1 MTKTAKKVR
10 CIAAWLVLVL
20 AFLSLAPAA
29 TTEAAT
35 PEAYIFLKGSSP
47 RKKYTSSKPRYI
59 YVGGKK
65 VNFDYY
71 VDGKTKGVK
80 GTWASSD
87 KKIVTVD
94 KSGIARA
101 VGNGKATIS
110 FTFTYKGKKYSMK
123 THVVGRTRAESCTVK
138 VVEPSD
144 FDGTMEVGGW
154 IDINRT
160 LKAKAKARAVTPGIK
175 STYKAYGELY
185 DDEDCTIV
193 HDGSVETLGDKF
205 IVTGEGDGVVYFKAN
220 ARNSKT
226 NMDYNVDSNVI
237 KITVGEGK
245 QEEDKPDETLV
256 TGATQTDVDKIKVT
270 STTDINS
277 ITIKMGNTILSQRKG
292 SPEIAADKKSAIVS
306 LPGNYQTATY
316 TVLINDVTSSAIEV
330 KCETRRLEKMELDSP
345 YAVLD
350 REVISIINNKTVNP
364 KATVR
369 YRVFDQFGNDVT
381 KSAAF
386 PVSDFYSG
394 GIFQLKSQGVMEF
407 EFSYNP
413 VIGTKYDVV
422 LVHQGS
428 AKTMREQVE
437 LVKPAVVEKITF
449 AGIYRYDAS
458 KNTYELMADGTV
470 SNMAEG
476 DAAIAAFG
484 GSTSNTK
491 THGAYYMLFKAEN
504 QYGGNA
510 AAAGVGFNSLVINLS
525 PGTTG
530 LAIDMVRENGQTS
543 TQIQS
548 IDPITVDNV
557 EHLAYPLKSG
567 TFKEGTAYLTA
578 FAVGSSTNVN
588 TTLKVNSKM
597 GIKTLTLSA
606 AETLYES
613 KSSYLNY
620 SVVDTYGNNVTD
632 YNTLV
637 KYCGLNSGG
646 TVAELPASNKIIH
659 STSGSKFA
667 WVKQSDGSAKLRYTP
682 ASNQTIT
689 ANSTGTDS
697 VRTMFE
703 TVNMQFY
710 NFTIYAKPL
719 PTEFVGVRP
728 EAELGALL
736 GEKTVYLRL
745 KDLLVYDQYGQ
756 EMSPE
761 LLKES
766 GYSYQVVEYNLNT
779 PGAFP
784 AAVTN
789 GAVNPIT
796 KGVDSLSANGG
807 KGSGIY
813 QSLFDI
819 KTGNTPGTASFTV
832 KLSNSSAGVGNTT
845 ALSAR
850 ITITAVDW
858 NGLATGGYQVEPMGT
873 LSNFDENE
881 HKFVVTGNSGGT
893 RIIIPEED
901 YTIVAT
907 SGYAQKFLNEARTA
921 IKPDRVNLG
930 ESTSSKEGLGYPINS
945 NNCRKVT
952 FTYQIVMNDGN
963 GTMIT
968 TDVVITDEMRRASMV
983 EESVTATDKTINKG
997 TNAKTIWEQI
1007 RNKKIIEAK
1016 DQYGVSYTDFKNDV
1030 VRIIV
1035 NSANGVKV
1043 DKNGTELAK
1052 IIEGSGTITVQVFI
1066 NELSSLTLTLQIGET
1081 TTGGGEVP
1089 SGRAISLPASFW
1101 SV

>member
-193 HDGSVETLGDKF
+193 HDGSVATLGDKF

-245 QEEDKPDETLV
+245 QEEEDKPDETLV

-350 REVISIINNKTVNP
+350 REVISIINNKTDNP

-437 LVKPAVVEKITF
+437 LVKPAVVEKISF

-458 KNTYELMADGTV
+458 KASYELMADETV

-476 DAAIAAFG
+476 TATISAFG
-484 GSTSNTK
+484 GSVSNTK

-510 AAAGVGFNSLVINLS
+510 AAAGVGFNSLVVNLS

-530 LAIDMVRENGQTS
+530 LAIDTVKENGQS
-543 TQIQS
+543 SAQIQS
-548 IDPITVDNV
+548 INPITVNNV

-567 TFKEGTAYLTA
+567 TLKEGTAYLTA
-578 FAVGSSTNVN
+578 FAVGSSTNIN

-597 GIKTLTLSA
+597 GIKTFTISA
-606 AETLYES
+606 AETLYDT
-613 KSSYLNY
+613 KPTYLNY

-646 TVAELPASNKIIH
+646 TVAEIPANSEIIRATN
-659 STSGSKFA
+659 SQSKFA
-667 WVKQSDGSAKLRYTP
+667 WEKQSDGSAKLRYTP
-682 ASNQTIT
+682 QAGQSLS
-689 ANSTGTDS
+689 ANTTGTDTIQ
-697 VRTMFE
+697 TMLN
-703 TVNMQFY
+703 TVNVQFY
-710 NFTIYAKPL
+710 TFSLYAKPL
-719 PTEFVGVRP
+719 PTEFAGVRA
-728 EAELGALL
+728 EAELGALINGKAL
-736 GEKTVYLRL
+736 HLRT

-756 EMSPE
+756 EMSAE
-761 LLKES
+761 LLKKS
-766 GYSYQVVEYNLNT
+766 GYSFKVSEPRIDPVNAFK
-779 PGAFP
+779 PGSH
-784 AAVTN
+784 AAISSGIKFDS
-789 GAVNPIT
+789 GA
-796 KGVDSLSANGG
+796 DSLTGDG
-807 KGSGIY
+807 TGIY
-813 QSLFDI
+813 QTIL
-819 KTGNTPGTASFTV
+819 KLETGSVAGTASFMVTLIPPSGSNNTKNLMADITMRAV
-832 KLSNSSAGVGNTT
+832 EWGNLS
-845 ALSAR
+845 
-850 ITITAVDW
+850 
-858 NGLATGGYQVEPMGT
+858 TGDYQVEPMGT
-873 LSNFDENE
+873 LSNADGSE
-881 HKFVVTGNSGGT
+881 HEFVVTGNSGGT
-893 RIIIPEED
+893 RIIIPKDD

-907 SGYAQKFLNEARTA
+907 SSYAQKFLNQNQTA
-921 IKPDRVNLG
+921 IIPNKVNLG
-930 ESTSSKEGLGYPINS
+930 ESTSNKEGLGYPINS

-952 FTYQIVMNDGN
+952 FTYQIVINDGN
-963 GTMIT
+963 ATMIT
-968 TDVVITDEMRRASMV
+968 TDVVITDEMRKASVV
-983 EESVTATDKTINKG
+983 EASSTVTDRTITTG
-997 TNAKTIWEQI
+997 RTIWAQI
-1007 RNKKIIEAK
+1007 KDKKMIVAK
-1016 DQYGVSYTDFKNDV
+1016 DQYGVSYDDFTNDI
-1030 VRIIV
+1030 VRVTVSSKPNTINV
-1035 NSANGVKV
+1035 N
-1043 DKNGTELAK
+1043 KNGTPLAQVT
-1052 IIEGSGTITVQVFI
+1052 SGTGKITVQVFI
-1066 NELSSLTLTLQIGET
+1066 NDLAPITLELEVSAGSTGG
-1081 TTGGGEVP
+1081 TTGSP
-1089 SGRAISLPASFW
+1089 AAISLPASFW

>member
-1 MTKTAKKVR
+1 
-10 CIAAWLVLVL
+10 
-20 AFLSLAPAA
+20 
-29 TTEAAT
+29 
-35 PEAYIFLKGSSP
+35 
-47 RKKYTSSKPRYI
+47 
-59 YVGGKK
+59 
-65 VNFDYY
+65 
-71 VDGKTKGVK
+71 
-80 GTWASSD
+80 
-87 KKIVTVD
+87 
-94 KSGIARA
+94 
-101 VGNGKATIS
+101 
-110 FTFTYKGKKYSMK
+110 
-123 THVVGRTRAESCTVK
+123 
-138 VVEPSD
+138 
-144 FDGTMEVGGW
+144 
-154 IDINRT
+154 
-160 LKAKAKARAVTPGIK
+160 
-175 STYKAYGELY
+175 
-185 DDEDCTIV
+185 
-193 HDGSVETLGDKF
+193 
-205 IVTGEGDGVVYFKAN
+205 
-220 ARNSKT
+220 
-226 NMDYNVDSNVI
+226 
-237 KITVGEGK
+237 
-245 QEEDKPDETLV
+245 
-256 TGATQTDVDKIKVT
+256 
-270 STTDINS
+270 
-277 ITIKMGNTILSQRKG
+277 
-292 SPEIAADKKSAIVS
+292 
-306 LPGNYQTATY
+306 
-316 TVLINDVTSSAIEV
+316 
-330 KCETRRLEKMELDSP
+330 
-345 YAVLD
+345 
-350 REVISIINNKTVNP
+350 
-364 KATVR
+364 
-369 YRVFDQFGNDVT
+369 
-381 KSAAF
+381 
-386 PVSDFYSG
+386 
-394 GIFQLKSQGVMEF
+394 
-407 EFSYNP
+407 
-413 VIGTKYDVV
+413 
-422 LVHQGS
+422 
-428 AKTMREQVE
+428 
-437 LVKPAVVEKITF
+437 
-449 AGIYRYDAS
+449 
-458 KNTYELMADGTV
+458 
-470 SNMAEG
+470 
-476 DAAIAAFG
+476 
-484 GSTSNTK
+484 
-491 THGAYYMLFKAEN
+491 
-504 QYGGNA
+504 
-510 AAAGVGFNSLVINLS
+510 
-525 PGTTG
+525 
-530 LAIDMVRENGQTS
+530 
-543 TQIQS
+543 
-548 IDPITVDNV
+548 
-557 EHLAYPLKSG
+557 
-567 TFKEGTAYLTA
+567 
-578 FAVGSSTNVN
+578 
-588 TTLKVNSKM
+588 
-597 GIKTLTLSA
+597 
-606 AETLYES
+606 
-613 KSSYLNY
+613 
-620 SVVDTYGNNVTD
+620 
-632 YNTLV
+632 
-637 KYCGLNSGG
+637 
-646 TVAELPASNKIIH
+646 
-659 STSGSKFA
+659 
-667 WVKQSDGSAKLRYTP
+667 
-682 ASNQTIT
+682 
-689 ANSTGTDS
+689 
-697 VRTMFE
+697 
-703 TVNMQFY
+703 MQFY

-921 IKPDRVNLG
+921 IEPDRVNLG

-1007 RNKKIIEAK
+1007 RDKKIIEAK

>member
-193 HDGSVETLGDKF
+193 HDGSVATLGDKF

-245 QEEDKPDETLV
+245 QEEEDKPDETLV

-437 LVKPAVVEKITF
+437 LVKPAVVEKISF

-458 KNTYELMADGTV
+458 KASYELMADETV

-476 DAAIAAFG
+476 TATISAFG
-484 GSTSNTK
+484 GSVSNTK

-510 AAAGVGFNSLVINLS
+510 AAAGVGFNSLVVNLS

-530 LAIDMVRENGQTS
+530 LAIDTVKENGQS
-543 TQIQS
+543 SAQIQS
-548 IDPITVDNV
+548 INPITVNNV

-567 TFKEGTAYLTA
+567 TLKEGTAYLTA
-578 FAVGSSTNVN
+578 FAVGSSTNIN

-597 GIKTLTLSA
+597 GIKTFTISA
-606 AETLYES
+606 AETLYDT
-613 KSSYLNY
+613 KPTYLNY

-632 YNTLV
+632 YNT
-637 KYCGLNSGG
+637 
-646 TVAELPASNKIIH
+646 
-659 STSGSKFA
+659 
-667 WVKQSDGSAKLRYTP
+667 
-682 ASNQTIT
+682 
-689 ANSTGTDS
+689 
-697 VRTMFE
+697 
-703 TVNMQFY
+703 
-710 NFTIYAKPL
+710 
-719 PTEFVGVRP
+719 
-728 EAELGALL
+728 
-736 GEKTVYLRL
+736 
-745 KDLLVYDQYGQ
+745 
-756 EMSPE
+756 
-761 LLKES
+761 
-766 GYSYQVVEYNLNT
+766 
-779 PGAFP
+779 
-784 AAVTN
+784 
-789 GAVNPIT
+789 
-796 KGVDSLSANGG
+796 
-807 KGSGIY
+807 
-813 QSLFDI
+813 
-819 KTGNTPGTASFTV
+819 
-832 KLSNSSAGVGNTT
+832 
-845 ALSAR
+845 
-850 ITITAVDW
+850 
-858 NGLATGGYQVEPMGT
+858 
-873 LSNFDENE
+873 
-881 HKFVVTGNSGGT
+881 
-893 RIIIPEED
+893 
-901 YTIVAT
+901 
-907 SGYAQKFLNEARTA
+907 
-921 IKPDRVNLG
+921 
-930 ESTSSKEGLGYPINS
+930 
-945 NNCRKVT
+945 
-952 FTYQIVMNDGN
+952 
-963 GTMIT
+963 
-968 TDVVITDEMRRASMV
+968 
-983 EESVTATDKTINKG
+983 
-997 TNAKTIWEQI
+997 
-1007 RNKKIIEAK
+1007 
-1016 DQYGVSYTDFKNDV
+1016 
-1030 VRIIV
+1030 
-1035 NSANGVKV
+1035 
-1043 DKNGTELAK
+1043 
-1052 IIEGSGTITVQVFI
+1052 
-1066 NELSSLTLTLQIGET
+1066 
-1081 TTGGGEVP
+1081 
-1089 SGRAISLPASFW
+1089 
-1101 SV
+1101 